1 MAFTA
6 PQPVAVVIEAKIE
19 ELAIP
24 NRTSFPSMLPND
36 GSTPSAVSRGLP
48 CASAHQ
54 QTRMPTTS
62 IPNMLAH
69 TAQPWRWFLTI
80 RPR

>member
-1 MAFTA
+1 M
-6 PQPVAVVIEAKIE
+6 
-19 ELAIP
+19 
-24 NRTSFPSMLPND
+24 
-36 GSTPSAVSRGLP
+36 RGLP

-54 QTRMPTTS
+54 QTMIPTIS

-69 TAQPWRWFLTI
+69 TAQPWRWFLTM